1 MTWADIEFDTAK
13 DAANRLK
20 HGLPLA
26 LGAVVLAHVVGRI
39 EDERYDYGERRFN
52 AFGLVDRRLLV
63 CTYTMR
69 GDTYRLISVR
79 KASKQERR
87 TWLR

>member
-52 AFGLVDRRLLV
+52 AFGLVDRRVLV
-63 CTYTMR
+63 CTYRMR
-69 GDTYRLISVR
+69 GDTYRR
-79 KASKQERR
+79 
-87 TWLR
+87 

>member
-1 MTWADIEFDTAK
+1 MDIEFDSAK
-13 DAANRLK
+13 DATNRLQ

-26 LGAVVLAHVVGRI
+26 IGRAVLMNAVGRI
-39 EDERYDYGERRFN
+39 EDDRNDYGEMRFN
-52 AFGLVDRRLLV
+52 AFGLVDQRLLV

-69 GDTYRLISVR
+69 GETYRLISVR

>member
-1 MTWADIEFDTAK
+1 VDVQFDSAK

-26 LGAVVLAHVVGRI
+26 LGALVLMNTVGRI
-39 EDERYDYGERRFN
+39 EDERRDYGESRFN
-52 AFGLVDRRLLV
+52 AFGVVDQRLLV
-63 CTYTMR
+63 RMYTMR
-69 GDTYRLISVR
+69 GNIYRLISVR